1 MKYLPLIFAGIAR
14 HRVRTAL
21 IAAQIA
27 FVFMLFG
34 LLQGLDASMTEAIR
48 RTHAERMFVGSRLGA
63 SDVLPVSLWPQLQKV
78 PGVARAT
85 FESQLPCTYRDSK
98 QYAWALGVDPA
109 SYFAVYYENRT
120 TPVQLQAFEHLRAGA
135 LVGAVMAQ
143 RFGWKAGQH
152 VTLQCLVP
160 RTNGSSDWEFDIVG
174 EFQETER
181 PELSDILLINYAYLN
196 EARAVNRDAVNIY
209 GLVVRNPAEIADI
222 ARTIDSLF
230 ANSPNPTES
239 RSESESAQQNRSWIG
254 DVGFLARSISIAAFA
269 ALVVAA
275 ATLAMQSIRERRRDI
290 AVLKVTGFSELH
302 VHVLVLAESMVVWV
316 AAAAVGLCIAAVV
329 LPRAQQLIGR
339 GGVLPVTVAGVGL
352 LCAAV
357 FGAISALVPAWHASR
372 TTLVEALSDQ

>member
-21 IAAQIA
+21 IAAQIV

-34 LLQGLDASMTEAIR
+34 VLQGLDASLAQAVR

-78 PGVARAT
+78 PGVARVT
-85 FESQLPCTYRDSK
+85 FESQLPCTYRGPR
-98 QYAWALGVDPA
+98 QYAWALGIDPA

-120 TPVQLQAFEHLRAGA
+120 TPAQLHALQSLRTGA

-143 RFGWKAGQH
+143 RFGWQAGQH
-152 VTLQCLVP
+152 VTLQCFVP
-160 RTNGSSDWEFDIVG
+160 QTSGSSDWQFDIVG
-174 EFQETER
+174 QFQETER
-181 PELSDILLINYAYLN
+181 PELSDILLINYSYLN
-196 EARAVNRDAVNIY
+196 EARAVNRDGVNNF
-209 GLVVRNPAEIADI
+209 GLVVRDPAEVADI
-222 ARTIDSLF
+222 GRTIDSLF
-230 ANSPNPTES
+230 ANSANPTET
-239 RSESESAQQNRSWIG
+239 RSESESAQQNLNWIG
-254 DVGFLARSISIAAFA
+254 DVGFLARWISIAAFA

-290 AVLKVTGFSELH
+290 AVLKVTGFSDLR
-302 VHVLVLAESMVVWV
+302 VHLLVLTESVVVWV
-316 AAAAVGLCIAAVV
+316 SSAAVGLCIAAVA
-329 LPRAQQLIGR
+329 LPRAQYLIWR
-339 GGVLPVTVAGVGL
+339 GGALPVTVAVAGL
-352 LCAAV
+352 LCALV